1 MKYRVCW
8 REEASDELATI
19 WLKSGSADRR
29 AVTEAADAIDKALA
43 SEPTEC
49 GESRGEKR
57 RIFFVESLAV
67 IFQVSE
73 PDRTVNVL
81 QVWTV
86 P

>member
-1 MKYRVCW
+1 VKYSVRW
-8 REEASDELATI
+8 RDEASDELATI
-19 WLKSGSADRR
+19 WLKSESAGRR
-29 AVTEAADAIDKALA
+29 EVTKAADAIDKALA
-43 SEPTEC
+43 NQPTEC

-57 RIFFVESLAV
+57 RIFYVEPLAV

-81 QVWTV
+81 QIWTV